1 MTQKK
6 YDLKKDER
14 YLRLLAKSFPNI
26 ADAATEIIN
35 LEAIAHLPKG
45 TEHFLADIHGEYQ
58 AFQHVLKN
66 ASGNIKRKVNELF
79 GERLRNIEK
88 QELCTLIYYPEQK
101 LELVKKEEKDIKD
114 WYHITIHRLIEVCRD
129 VSSKYTRSK
138 VRKSLP
144 DDFSYII
151 QELLHEHA
159 DDKDKTDYVS
169 AIIKTIIS
177 TGRADDFIIAICEV
191 IQRLVI
197 DQLPEVESARQRL
210 AEHAIRAIIQGVV
223 TQARRGQLPVSDI
236 PAEIAQRLEQKT
248 AHSLQPV
255 INATGVIIHTN
266 LGRAPLPSAAVE
278 ALQAAASYTDVEMD
292 LDSGKRSRNRGAGAT
307 AALLA
312 ACPGAEDA
320 LVVNNGASALL
331 LATAALA
338 PGKEVIISRGEL
350 IEIGAG
356 FRLPELIEST
366 ATRLKEVGATNR
378 THLADYE
385 CALGDNTGAIL
396 KVHPS
401 NFRIEGF
408 TSAVGV
414 EDLHR
419 LAVEHDTR
427 LIVDLGSG
435 LRATEK
441 LIAGGYDDI
450 GAGAQLGLDI
460 WFLWQRWVM
469 GEQAGAQVHDESRIV
484 LHR

>member
-1 MTQKK
+1 MPT
-6 YDLKKDER
+6 
-14 YLRLLAKSFPNI
+14 PTP
-26 ADAATEIIN
+26 AASSD
-35 LEAIAHLPKG
+35 P
-45 TEHFLADIHGEYQ
+45 
-58 AFQHVLKN
+58 
-66 ASGNIKRKVNELF
+66 R
-79 GERLRNIEK
+79 RNI
-88 QELCTLIYYPEQK
+88 PRM
-101 LELVKKEEKDIKD
+101 D
-114 WYHITIHRLIEVCRD
+114 
-129 VSSKYTRSK
+129 
-138 VRKSLP
+138 
-144 DDFSYII
+144 
-151 QELLHEHA
+151 ELL
-159 DDKDKTDYVS
+159 
-169 AIIKTIIS
+169 
-177 TGRADDFIIAICEV
+177 
-191 IQRLVI
+191 
-197 DQLPEVESARQRL
+197 QLPEVESARHRL
-210 AEHAIRAIIQGVV
+210 AEHTIRAIIQGAV

-236 PAEIAQRLEQKT
+236 PAEIAQRLEQKN

-278 ALQAAASYTDVEMD
+278 ALHAAASYTDVEMD
-292 LDSGKRSRNRGAGAT
+292 LGSGKRSRNRGAGAR

-366 ATRLKEVGATNR
+366 ATRLKEIGATNR

-385 CALGDNTGAIL
+385 RALSDNTGAIL

-414 EDLHR
+414 EELHR

-435 LRATEK
+435 LLTHDPALPEEP
-441 LIAGGYDDI
+441 DI
-450 GAGAQLGLDI
+450 QAQLRAGADIVIASGDKLLG
-460 WFLWQRWVM
+460 
-469 GEQAGAQVHDESRIV
+469 GPQAGILLGTKEAIAAVKKHPLARAVRIDKLRLNALEAAISTPSNAVQDALHLDPQNHRERTEVIAQAVGAEVVPHDGRVGGGGAPEYPLPGFAVSLPERFADALRRQDPPVVGRVHQGRCLVDIRCVPVDLDAAVIAAIKAV
-484 LHR
+484 G

>member
-1 MTQKK
+1 MPT
-6 YDLKKDER
+6 
-14 YLRLLAKSFPNI
+14 PTP
-26 ADAATEIIN
+26 AAS
-35 LEAIAHLPKG
+35 P
-45 TEHFLADIHGEYQ
+45 DP
-58 AFQHVLKN
+58 
-66 ASGNIKRKVNELF
+66 R
-79 GERLRNIEK
+79 RNI
-88 QELCTLIYYPEQK
+88 PRM
-101 LELVKKEEKDIKD
+101 D
-114 WYHITIHRLIEVCRD
+114 
-129 VSSKYTRSK
+129 
-138 VRKSLP
+138 
-144 DDFSYII
+144 
-151 QELLHEHA
+151 ELL
-159 DDKDKTDYVS
+159 
-169 AIIKTIIS
+169 
-177 TGRADDFIIAICEV
+177 
-191 IQRLVI
+191 
-197 DQLPEVESARQRL
+197 QLPEVESARHRL
-210 AEHAIRAIIQGVV
+210 AEHTIRAIIQGAV

-236 PAEIAQRLEQKT
+236 PAEIAQRLEQKN

-266 LGRAPLPSAAVE
+266 LGRAPLPGAAVE
-278 ALQAAASYTDVEMD
+278 ALHAAASYTDVEMD
-292 LDSGKRSRNRGAGAT
+292 LDSGKRSRNRGTGAT

-366 ATRLKEVGATNR
+366 TTRLKEVGATNR

-385 CALGDNTGAIL
+385 RALGDNTGAIL

-414 EDLHR
+414 EELHR

-435 LRATEK
+435 LLTHDPALPEEP
-441 LIAGGYDDI
+441 DI
-450 GAGAQLGLDI
+450 QAQLRAGADIVIASGDKLLG
-460 WFLWQRWVM
+460 
-469 GEQAGAQVHDESRIV
+469 GPQAGILLGTKEAIAAVKKHPLARAVRIDKLRLNALEAAISTPSNAVQDALHLDPQNHRERTEVIAQAVGAEVVPHDGRVGGGGAPEHPLPGYAVSLPEHYADALRRQDPPVVGRVHQGRCLVDIRCVPADHDATVIAAIKAV
-484 LHR
+484 G

>member
-1 MTQKK
+1 M
-6 YDLKKDER
+6 D
-14 YLRLLAKSFPNI
+14 
-26 ADAATEIIN
+26 
-35 LEAIAHLPKG
+35 
-45 TEHFLADIHGEYQ
+45 
-58 AFQHVLKN
+58 
-66 ASGNIKRKVNELF
+66 
-79 GERLRNIEK
+79 
-88 QELCTLIYYPEQK
+88 
-101 LELVKKEEKDIKD
+101 
-114 WYHITIHRLIEVCRD
+114 
-129 VSSKYTRSK
+129 
-138 VRKSLP
+138 
-144 DDFSYII
+144 
-151 QELLHEHA
+151 ELL
-159 DDKDKTDYVS
+159 
-169 AIIKTIIS
+169 
-177 TGRADDFIIAICEV
+177 
-191 IQRLVI
+191 
-197 DQLPEVESARQRL
+197 QLPEVESARQRL
-210 AEHAIRAIIQGVV
+210 AEHTIRAIIQGAV

-236 PAEIAQRLEQKT
+236 PAEIAQRLEQKN
-248 AHSLQPV
+248 AHSLHPV

-278 ALQAAASYTDVEMD
+278 ALHAAASYTDVEMD
-292 LDSGKRSRNRGAGAT
+292 LGSGKRSRNRGAGAT

-366 ATRLKEVGATNR
+366 ATRLKEIGATNR

-385 CALGDNTGAIL
+385 RALSDNTGAIL

-414 EDLHR
+414 EELHR

-435 LRATEK
+435 LLTHDPALPEEP
-441 LIAGGYDDI
+441 DI
-450 GAGAQLGLDI
+450 QAQLRAGADIVIASGDKLLG
-460 WFLWQRWVM
+460 
-469 GEQAGAQVHDESRIV
+469 GPQAGILLGTKEAIAAVKKHPLARAVRIDKLRLNALEAAISTPSNAVQDALHLDPQTHRERTETIAQAVGAEVVPHDGRVGGGGAPEYPLPGFAVSLPERYADALRRQNPPVVGRVHQGRCLVDIRCVPADHDAAVIAAIKAV
-484 LHR
+484 G

>member
-1 MTQKK
+1 MPT
-6 YDLKKDER
+6 
-14 YLRLLAKSFPNI
+14 PTP
-26 ADAATEIIN
+26 AASSD
-35 LEAIAHLPKG
+35 P
-45 TEHFLADIHGEYQ
+45 
-58 AFQHVLKN
+58 
-66 ASGNIKRKVNELF
+66 R
-79 GERLRNIEK
+79 RNI
-88 QELCTLIYYPEQK
+88 PRM
-101 LELVKKEEKDIKD
+101 D
-114 WYHITIHRLIEVCRD
+114 
-129 VSSKYTRSK
+129 
-138 VRKSLP
+138 
-144 DDFSYII
+144 
-151 QELLHEHA
+151 ELL
-159 DDKDKTDYVS
+159 
-169 AIIKTIIS
+169 
-177 TGRADDFIIAICEV
+177 
-191 IQRLVI
+191 
-197 DQLPEVESARQRL
+197 QLPEVESARHRL
-210 AEHAIRAIIQGVV
+210 AEHTIRAIIQGAV

-236 PAEIAQRLEQKT
+236 PAEIAQRLEQKN

-266 LGRAPLPSAAVE
+266 LGRAPLPGAAVE
-278 ALQAAASYTDVEMD
+278 ALHAAASYTDVEMD
-292 LDSGKRSRNRGAGAT
+292 LDSGKRSRNRGTGAT

-366 ATRLKEVGATNR
+366 TTRLKEIGATNR

-385 CALGDNTGAIL
+385 RALGDNTGAIL

-414 EDLHR
+414 EELHR

-435 LRATEK
+435 LLTHDPALPEEP
-441 LIAGGYDDI
+441 DI
-450 GAGAQLGLDI
+450 QAQLRAGADIVIASGDKLLG
-460 WFLWQRWVM
+460 
-469 GEQAGAQVHDESRIV
+469 GPQAGILLGTKDAIAAVKKHPLARAVRIDKLRLNALEAAISTPSNAVQDALHLDPQNHRERTEVIAQAVGAEVVPHDGRVGGGGAPEYPLPGYAVSLPEHYADALRRQDPPVVGRVHQGRCLVDIRCVPADHDATVIAAIKAV
-484 LHR
+484 G